1 MKEIKAFIHRNRIA
15 EVIHALGQAGLCRA
29 PYRLSVIDV
38 KGTLDPLDD
47 RERVYSVELGEQVI
61 NEVKLE
67 LVVEEERV
75 EEAVALIRE
84 HARTGQPEAGWIY
97 LSEIIRAI
105 PIGED

>member
-15 EVIHALGQAGLCRA
+15 EVIHALGQAGLCGK
-29 PYRLSVIDV
+29 PGRLSVIDV
-38 KGTLDPLDD
+38 KGTLEPLDNL
-47 RERVYSVELGEQVI
+47 ERVYSTELGEQVI
-61 NEVKLE
+61 HEVKLE

-105 PIGED
+105 PVGGD